1 MSDAGTTTPTGL
13 EGLTPEQLAGLQV
26 LQGQMTWIASQER
39 AQGEAAG
46 AKKLAE
52 KLGMTVEEAVV
63 KLKQLEGK
71 SPEPPKPTG
80 DQAQQQAQANAELE
94 RRLTALEQRS
104 AELDQR
110 ETTLTER
117 EVAVNQATQ
126 TTIKV
131 GALTAPGMNMTP
143 EQAQAASAMLQL
155 PAGVTEFTPELAAAS
170 AQNLKTAFPALFP
183 AAEASSEGQNGGGQ
197 PAQGAQGG
205 APGDTHTRGTQ
216 GTGGGS
222 STQSAEDRANARM
235 LSRGHVKPAAS

>member
-13 EGLTPEQLAGLQV
+13 EGLTPEQIAGLQGFQTQ
-26 LQGQMTWIASQER
+26 LTWIASQER
-39 AQGEAAG
+39 AQGKQAG
-46 AKKLAE
+46 AKELAE
-52 KLGMTVEEAVV
+52 KLGMTVEEAVA
-63 KLKQLEGK
+63 KLKTLEAK
-71 SPEPPKPTG
+71 PPEPPKPTG

-104 AELDQR
+104 KELDQR
-110 ETTLTER
+110 EITLTER
-117 EVAVNQATQ
+117 EVAVNQAAQ

-131 GALTAPGMNMTP
+131 GALTAPGMGMTP

-183 AAEASSEGQNGGGQ
+183 AAETSSEQNGGGQ

-222 STQSAEDRANARM
+222 STQSATDRANARM
-235 LSRGHVKPAAS
+235 LARGHVKPAAS